1 MNCPLETR
9 ENAQLLLDYC
19 TRKLEPESVA
29 TLERHI
35 AICGACREFARSQRA
50 VWEALDAWQTA
61 PVSADF
67 DSRLYRRIEGQVS
80 WWDGLLR
87 PFHPPFSPSFGKAT
101 MWRSLPAAAAACL
114 LLMAGVLLE
123 HRAVAPAPA
132 PNDMAQV
139 DSVQP
144 EQVERTLDAME
155 MLNEFSHHVRTDSPD
170 SKL

>member
-9 ENAQLLLDYC
+9 DNAQVLLDYC
-19 TRKLEPESVA
+19 ARKLEPESVA

-35 AICGACREFARSQRA
+35 AICDACREFARGQRA
-50 VWEALDAWQTA
+50 VWEALDAWEAA

-67 DSRLYRRIEGQVS
+67 DSRLYRRIEAQVS
-80 WWDGLLR
+80 WRDLLLR
-87 PFHPPFSPSFGKAT
+87 PLRPFRHVWL
-101 MWRSLPAAAAACL
+101 WRSLPAAAMACL
-114 LLMAGVLLE
+114 LLMAGVFLE
-123 HRAVAPAPA
+123 HSAVSPGPA

>member
-29 TLERHI
+29 TLDRHI

-61 PVSADF
+61 PVSTDF

-87 PFHPPFSPSFGKAT
+87 PFRPPFSTAT
-101 MWRSLPAAAAACL
+101 MWRSLPAAACPFLLVGGGGGGGRRGAA
-114 LLMAGVLLE
+114 AG
-123 HRAVAPAPA
+123 RAAGARGGWGGGSGGGA
-132 PNDMAQV
+132 GG
-139 DSVQP
+139 
-144 EQVERTLDAME
+144 ERGGGGGK
-155 MLNEFSHHVRTDSPD
+155 VG
-170 SKL
+170 

>member
-35 AICGACREFARSQRA
+35 AVCGACRAFASSQRA
-50 VWEALDAWQTA
+50 VWEALDAWEAA
-61 PVSADF
+61 PVSPDF
-67 DSRLYRRIEGQVS
+67 DSRLYRRIEAQVS
-80 WWDGLLR
+80 WWDLLLR
-87 PFHPPFSPSFGKAT
+87 PFRPIQRVSL
-101 MWRSLPAAAAACL
+101 WRSLPAAAMACL
-114 LLMAGVLLE
+114 LLMAGVLLQ
-123 HRAVAPAPA
+123 HPAIYPAPAA
-132 PNDMAQV
+132 PNDMAQM

-155 MLNEFSHHVRTDSPD
+155 MLNEFSHHVRADSPD
-170 SKL
+170 SQL

>member
-1 MNCPLETR
+1 MASNVRSTC
-9 ENAQLLLDYC
+9 AGC
-19 TRKLEPESVA
+19 TVSTCAGSLGAGAGA
-29 TLERHI
+29 TARCSSRTP
-35 AICGACREFARSQRA
+35 AINNRQ
-50 VWEALDAWQTA
+50 
-61 PVSADF
+61 
-67 DSRLYRRIEGQVS
+67 
-80 WWDGLLR
+80 
-87 PFHPPFSPSFGKAT
+87 
-101 MWRSLPAAAAACL
+101 AAAAACL

-170 SKL
+170 SKLKIMS

>member
-29 TLERHI
+29 VLERHI
-35 AICGACREFARSQRA
+35 AICDACREFARGQRA
-50 VWEALDAWQTA
+50 VWQALDAWEAA
-61 PVSADF
+61 PVSLDF
-67 DSRLYRRIEGQVS
+67 DRRLYHRIEAHVP
-80 WWDGLLR
+80 WWSLLLR
-87 PFHPPFSPSFGKAT
+87 PFRPPFNSVT
-101 MWRSLPAAAAACL
+101 LRRSLHAAAMACL
-114 LLMAGVLLE
+114 LVVAGIVLE
-123 HRAVAPAPA
+123 RPGISPVPPPKDVAQ
-132 PNDMAQV
+132 AQV

-155 MLNEFSHHVRTDSPD
+155 MLNEFSQHVRSDSPN